1 MNSSAACGIEKNDE
15 SVPAY
20 YRAAFTLDKVADTF
34 LNMESWGKGMVWVNG
49 HAMGRF
55 WEIGPQQ
62 TLFMPGCWLKKGV
75 NEIIVLDLK
84 GPKEEGLATPEQG
97 CWDSFEIQN
106 TVPSHVQPE
115 EAVIS
120 CTWREVLGAFKD
132 FNLTPGKKV
141 IVVGSGPVGLS
152 FVKLGKLFG
161 LGQIDIVDMLPA
173 KLEVARRMGA
183 DNGYTPAEIS
193 TPEFIAAANRS
204 YDAVIDAVGLDVVV
218 NSVLPLVKMGGDVCV
233 YGVMTKN
240 PTFDLSKAPY
250 NFDLHMHQWPTR
262 SEEKAAM
269 TTLAQWIEEGRLS
282 ASDFITHRFAIEEIE
297 EAFAAVKRDSGIL

>member
-1 MNSSAACGIEKNDE
+1 MNKMRVFIWLIALIGFSACQSKSGQTTEQENVDSLTVAPTEEEKTITGVVGDASMHNFMLVTLEGE
-15 SVPAY
+15 SLFVSTMDQEP
-20 YRAAFTLDKVADTF
+20 
-34 LNMESWGKGMVWVNG
+34 S
-49 HAMGRF
+49 
-55 WEIGPQQ
+55 EIGGFELGDTVQVNYIEEEEE
-62 TLFMPGCWLKKGV
+62 PG
-75 NEIIVLDLK
+75 
-84 GPKEEGLATPEQG
+84 
-97 CWDSFEIQN
+97 SN
-106 TVPSHVQPE
+106 TIPT
-115 EAVIS
+115 A
-120 CTWREVLGAFKD
+120 
-132 FNLTPGKKV
+132 KKV

-269 TTLAQWIEEGRLS
+269 TTLAQWIEEGTLS
-282 ASDFITHRFAIEEIE
+282 ASDFITHRFKIEEIE
-297 EAFAAVKRDSGIL
+297 EAFAAVKRGEVLKCVLTF

>member
-1 MNSSAACGIEKNDE
+1 MKTVI
-15 SVPAY
+15 VPAPGKIEIREVETPAINAY
-20 YRAAFTLDKVADTF
+20 QALVKTEMVALCNATDSKLIAGHFPGVDAYPLALGHENAGIVVAAGEKVRNF
-34 LNMESWGKGMVWVNG
+34 K
-49 HAMGRF
+49 
-55 WEIGPQQ
+55 
-62 TLFMPGCWLKKGV
+62 
-75 NEIIVLDLK
+75 
-84 GPKEEGLATPEQG
+84 
-97 CWDSFEIQN
+97 
-106 TVPSHVQPE
+106 
-115 EAVIS
+115 VIS

-282 ASDFITHRFAIEEIE
+282 ASDFITHRFKIEEIE
-297 EAFAAVKRDSGIL
+297 EAFAAVKRGEVLKCVLTF